1 MDDSV
6 KRYRQR
12 RDARLKARAVMT
24 RKDDDDESAGGG
36 NGANTRLPYGLA
48 KSKGIDTTGMSP
60 PEVWQALESEGVSA
74 SAEYKKLA
82 QRRAQKKMEANKFN
96 KFLNN
101 GWTQK
106 KTAPPGSIKGY
117 ANQPTETMEGDMKR
131 QGYKKN
137 SLGRWVKG

>member
-12 RDARLKARAVMT
+12 RDARLKARADMT
-24 RKDDDDESAGGG
+24 RKDDEESAGGG

-48 KSKGIDTTGMSP
+48 KAKGIDTTGMSP
-60 PEVWQALESEGVSA
+60 QEVWQALESEGVSA

-106 KTAPPGSIKGY
+106 KNAPPGSIKGY